1 MSQSQ
6 KVPIINFNKPK
17 KTKTEKKQEK
27 IFQKHLVFQTC
38 LNMFCRVHHAIHII
52 ILFESA
58 SKIT

>member
-1 MSQSQ
+1 MSRQ

-17 KTKTEKKQEK
+17 KQRKKARK
-27 IFQKHLVFQTC
+27 NLPKNLVFQTC
-38 LNMFCRVHHAIHII
+38 LNMFCRVHHVIHII